1 MHGRGNS
8 ESSCA
13 LVKGFGSNVHKCLY
27 RPEPVSFY
35 SQTVSAD
42 LLVPKCTATFGT
54 HGGCVHEKLHCVWFA
69 PYCGRLLFC
78 FVIFFLFLCFVSF
91 LFCFFFF
98 FTFGNADLFCLILQL
113 GWCCH
118 SNVCGIPHCVPEV
131 HGKFYAWPD
140 QDKSYPL
147 DGRVSS
153 RTRNLFWL
161 PGDSDSDTLQF
172 CNNYEIS
179 QCAF

>member
-1 MHGRGNS
+1 MSTSVYTGLNPFHFIRKQF
-8 ESSCA
+8 
-13 LVKGFGSNVHKCLY
+13 LQICLY
-27 RPEPVSFY
+27 LSAQRLSER
-35 SQTVSAD
+35 TVDVFMKSCI
-42 LLVPKCTATFGT
+42 VFGLHHT
-54 HGGCVHEKLHCVWFA
+54 VGG
-69 PYCGRLLFC
+69 FC
-78 FVIFFLFLCFVSF
+78 FVLLFFFCFFVLFLFFSA
-91 LFCFFFF
+91 FFFF